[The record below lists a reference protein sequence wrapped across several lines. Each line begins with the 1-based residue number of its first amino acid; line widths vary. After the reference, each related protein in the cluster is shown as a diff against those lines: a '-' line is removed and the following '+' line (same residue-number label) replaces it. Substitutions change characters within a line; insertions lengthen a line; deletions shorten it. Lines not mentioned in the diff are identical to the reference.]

1 MKIGFSSQVCP
12 GWDLETILTK
22 AAELGFDG
30 VELRG
35 LRGELNLPLV
45 PELARDPQATLRRFE
60 ERGVELVCLAACV
73 ALDSKSKRKVDGNKA
88 TIVEYIELAS
98 QLSCPYVR
106 ILMGEVQRFD
116 NQRAALAR
124 IAEAVRS
131 LIPVASRHDVVL
143 LVENGGDFPGSDGLW
158 FVTDAA
164 DHPAVRVCWNQSHA
178 MAIRER
184 CSTSV
189 PRLGSRISL
198 VHACDAA
205 FDERGLLVEYKLPG
219 DGETEVAKQI
229 ELLKGLAYDGY
240 VVFDWPKLWVESLP
254 DAETVL
260 PGVARFLREC
270 IDAKQAVLTAY
281 KSDKNK
287 PRMSVRKA
295 SEKAM

>member
-1 MKIGFSSQVCP
+1 
-12 GWDLETILTK
+12 
-22 AAELGFDG
+22 
-30 VELRG
+30 
-35 LRGELNLPLV
+35 
-45 PELARDPQATLRRFE
+45 
-60 ERGVELVCLAACV
+60 
-73 ALDSKSKRKVDGNKA
+73 
-88 TIVEYIELAS
+88 
-98 QLSCPYVR
+98 
-106 ILMGEVQRFD
+106 MGEVQRFD

-131 LIPVASRHDVVL
+131 LVPVASRHDVAL

-158 FVTDAA
+158 FVADAA

-178 MAIRER
+178 LAIRER
-184 CSTSV
+184 CTTSL
-189 PRLGSRISL
+189 PRLATKISL

-240 VVFDWPKLWVESLP
+240 VVFEWPKLWVESLP
-254 DAETVL
+254 DADTVL

-270 IDAKQAVLTAY
+270 VDAKQAVLTAY

-287 PRMSVRKA
+287 PRMSVRQA
-295 SEKAM
+295 PEKAV

>member
-22 AAELGFDG
+22 AAEFGFDG

-45 PELARDPQATLRRFE
+45 PELAGDPQATLRRFE
-60 ERGVELVCLAACV
+60 TQGIELVCLAACV
-73 ALDSKSKRKVDGNKA
+73 ALDSKNKREVAGNKA
-88 TIVEYIELAS
+88 TIIEYIELACR
-98 QLSCPYVR
+98 LRCPYVR
-106 ILMGEVQRFD
+106 IFMGEVQRFD

-131 LIPVASRHDVVL
+131 LVPVASRHDVAL

-158 FVTDAA
+158 FVADAA

-178 MAIRER
+178 LAIRER
-184 CSTSV
+184 CTTSL
-189 PRLGSRISL
+189 PRLATKISL

-240 VVFDWPKLWVESLP
+240 VVFEWPKLWVESLP

-281 KSDKNK
+281 KNDKNK

>member
-22 AAELGFDG
+22 AAEFGFDG

-45 PELARDPQATLRRFE
+45 PELARDPLATRRRFE

-73 ALDSKSKRKVDGNKA
+73 ALDSKNKREVDRNKA
-88 TIVEYIELAS
+88 TIIEYIELAGR
-98 QLSCPYVR
+98 LSCPYVR
-106 ILMGEVQRFD
+106 IFMGEVQGLDHRP
-116 NQRAALAR
+116 AALAR

-131 LIPVASRHDVVL
+131 LISVASRHNVVL

-158 FVTDAA
+158 FVADAA
-164 DHPAVRVCWNQSHA
+164 DHPAVGVCWNQCHA
-178 MAIRER
+178 MAVRER
-184 CSTSV
+184 CSTSI
-189 PRLGSRISL
+189 PRLGTRIRL

-205 FDERGLLVEYKLPG
+205 FDDRGLLVEYKLPG

-229 ELLKGLAYDGY
+229 ELLKGLAYHGY
-240 VVFDWPKLWVESLP
+240 VVFEWPKLWVESLP
-254 DAETVL
+254 DAGTVL

-270 IDAKQAVLTAY
+270 VDAKQAVLTAY

-287 PRMSVRKA
+287 PRMSVRQDSK
-295 SEKAM
+295 KTM

>member
-22 AAELGFDG
+22 AEELGFDG

-60 ERGVELVCLAACV
+60 ARGVELVCLAACV
-73 ALDSKSKRKVDGNKA
+73 ALDSKNKREVDGNKA
-88 TIVEYIELAS
+88 TIIEYIELACH
-98 QLSCPYVR
+98 LSCPYVR

-158 FVTDAA
+158 FVADAA

-189 PRLGSRISL
+189 PRLSNRISL
-198 VHACDAA
+198 VHACDAT

-229 ELLKGLAYDGY
+229 ELLKGVAYDGY
-240 VVFDWPKLWVESLP
+240 VVFDWPKLWVDSLP
-254 DAETVL
+254 DADTVL

-270 IDAKQAVLTAY
+270 VDAKQAVLTAY

-287 PRMSVRKA
+287 PRMSVRQA